1 MFTNRNE
8 RPLRPEPRNRAFL
21 LSLGLALGFGS
32 PVCGQT
38 VEKNLIEPGVKKD
51 NPRARALFEEVA
63 NAYKA
68 LNCYSDNGEFLI
80 AFKVGGIVQKQV
92 LPMKMTFARPNKLD
106 FDGGQV
112 RITSDGLTLTTAVLP
127 LKRYTVTPAP
137 KTLGIEA
144 FREGPIGAMIFGG
157 PAGPPMFVLLNFLT
171 GMDPA
176 VGVAQIGG
184 TLQLPPAPL
193 ADLRTADTKAKR
205 VALMIEFADRTTQF
219 ILNVDP
225 ATKLLS
231 SIEIMVDPEQ
241 LMRGVPK
248 GQEIAVEQFGWKS
261 GAIATEL
268 PKQYSFVYTAP
279 NGFTK
284 IDSLTEREAPKEHG
298 LLGKPAPAFTLTIL
312 DGAGKTKT
320 ITKAELAGKV
330 VVIDFWTTWCAP
342 CMQELPEI
350 QKLVESYAA
359 SKKDVVVVAL
369 SQDNEPA
376 ELSLVRSLVE
386 KTISDR
392 KLSLSIAPVG
402 LIGLDPSRSVGGT
415 FELQGYPTLV
425 ILDQQGIVRSV
436 HVGYDSTSSVLLNKA
451 IAKEIDTLLGGKPL
465 APSAESGKQAER
477 KIKE

>member
-1 MFTNRNE
+1 
-8 RPLRPEPRNRAFL
+8 
-21 LSLGLALGFGS
+21 
-32 PVCGQT
+32 
-38 VEKNLIEPGVKKD
+38 
-51 NPRARALFEEVA
+51 
-63 NAYKA
+63 
-68 LNCYSDNGEFLI
+68 
-80 AFKVGGIVQKQV
+80 
-92 LPMKMTFARPNKLD
+92 
-106 FDGGQV
+106 
-112 RITSDGLTLTTAVLP
+112 
-127 LKRYTVTPAP
+127 
-137 KTLGIEA
+137 
-144 FREGPIGAMIFGG
+144 
-157 PAGPPMFVLLNFLT
+157 
-171 GMDPA
+171 MDPA

>member
-1 MFTNRNE
+1 MFTNRDE
-8 RPLRPEPRNRAFL
+8 RPNRPEPRNRAIL

-32 PVCGQT
+32 SVCGQT
-38 VEKNLIEPGVKKD
+38 VEKNLIEPGLKKD

-68 LNCYSDNGEFLI
+68 LNCYSDNGEFVL
-80 AFKVGGIVQKQV
+80 AFKVGGIAQKQV

-112 RITSDGLTLTTAVLP
+112 RITGDGVTLTTAVLP
-127 LKRYTVTPAP
+127 LKRYTVMPAP
-137 KTLGIEA
+137 KTLGIET

-157 PAGPPMFVLLNFLT
+157 PAGPPMFVLLNFLM
-171 GMDPA
+171 GVDPA
-176 VGVAQIGG
+176 VGIAQIGG

-205 VALMIEFADRTTQF
+205 VALMIEFADRTNRF
-219 ILNVDP
+219 MLNVDP

-241 LMRGVPK
+241 LARVVPK
-248 GQEIAVEQFGWKS
+248 GQEIAVEWFGWKS
-261 GAIATEL
+261 GTIATEL
-268 PKQYSFVYTAP
+268 PKQYSFVYKAP

-284 IDSLTEREAPKEHG
+284 IDSLAEREAPTGHG
-298 LLGKPAPAFTLTIL
+298 LLGKPAPAFTLTVL
-312 DGAGKTKT
+312 DGVGKTKT

-330 VVIDFWTTWCAP
+330 VVIDFWATWCAP

-359 SKKDVVVVAL
+359 SKKDVVIVAL

-376 ELSLVRSLVE
+376 ELSQVRSLVE

-425 ILDQQGIVRSV
+425 ILDQQGIVQAV
-436 HVGYDSTSSVLLNKA
+436 HVGYDSTSSVPLNKA
-451 IAKEIDTLLGGKPL
+451 IANEIDTLLGGKPL
-465 APSAESGKQAER
+465 APSAESGKQAEV
-477 KIKE
+477 KIEK